1 MKSWSQVTNFVCGC
15 VWMFKYSAQ
24 NTSSSSLSLLPQR
37 QKDQK
42 RREYLEKD
50 GRESNTNVCRQIP
63 RAPSARRWGWHWE
76 GKHKD
81 QTLTLA
87 KRNSGTEWGWGTYR
101 NLCNIYREESKRRS
115 KGFIYSSLQLNYLF
129 SHLGTVFSALD
140 IKINETDLYPLKLPS
155 KYLI

>member
-63 RAPSARRWGWHWE
+63 RAPSARRWDW
-76 GKHKD
+76 KSRQLK
-81 QTLTLA
+81 LIPTLA
-87 KRNSGTEWGWGTYR
+87 IHLPFRLR
-101 NLCNIYREESKRRS
+101 P
-115 KGFIYSSLQLNYLF
+115 LQMAMGDPRPA
-129 SHLGTVFSALD
+129 LGTQLRDSVVRKKKEPPSFPSWSPPALSFHYSRTYV
-140 IKINETDLYPLKLPS
+140 IPALP
-155 KYLI
+155 